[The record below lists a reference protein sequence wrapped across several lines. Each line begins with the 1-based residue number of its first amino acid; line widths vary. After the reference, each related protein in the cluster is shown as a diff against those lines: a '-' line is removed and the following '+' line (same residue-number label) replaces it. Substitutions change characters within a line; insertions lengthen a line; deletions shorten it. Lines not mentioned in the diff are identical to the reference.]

1 MPSHNPFLSAQPDFK
16 PESKPAS
23 PAAALGASPAPAIVT
38 PQVAFD
44 ELLGIASGYLNTA
57 DLPKLATA
65 YAVAL
70 ESHAG
75 QLRKSGEDYTVH
87 PLQVASLV
95 AHMKLDADALVAAIL
110 HDCVEDSH
118 LTLVAVQAQFGD
130 TVMHLVDGLTKIE
143 NLKLASREEQQ
154 AENFR
159 KMLLAMSRDLRVML
173 IKLCDRTHNM
183 RTLASLDISR
193 RKRIAQETMD
203 IYAPVA
209 HRLGLNPIY
218 RELQDLSFAYLKP
231 LRHATLSRALNDA
244 RHQRTT
250 LVEQTR
256 KKLYETLKAAGF
268 SAQVQGREKTL
279 YSIYRKMERKRLTF
293 AKVSD
298 IFGLRVV
305 VDTEEQCYLALG
317 LVHKAFKPQPGRIK
331 DFIALPKPNGYQSLH
346 TTLLGENGTQ
356 FEVQIRSQSMHRVA
370 EGGVAAH
377 WLYKNQAALQGMGSG
392 LSDTPEHT
400 MSWVRDLLELDAGGG
415 AREFLEH
422 VKADLFPDHVYVF
435 TPQGKII
442 ALPKGSTALDFA
454 YAIHT
459 DVGNTCFAVDVNAER
474 VSLRTML
481 RTGDKITVH
490 TSATSQPRPDWL
502 QFAKTAKARAE
513 IRHYMRSLNQ
523 EAVVNLGHK
532 LLGAALATIAVLYD
546 TLSAKHWKA
555 ALHTLNVASKEALFI
570 DIGQGKRPPI
580 LVAQVIAR
588 QLTSTANA
596 ANPTNPNNSNNPAK
610 GADASGDSAPAPKL
624 LAIAGAQGIGLLYA
638 PCCLPIPGDAVIG
651 RLGSEGSLTVHTHDC
666 KAVAKS
672 KENDPDAWLELS
684 WGDTTGETFFTRVVV
699 DVRNGKG
706 VLAKVASA
714 ITDAG
719 CHISQVR
726 TEDEPGNT
734 AMMSFY
740 IAVADRTQLASVYR
754 SLRRVPHTL
763 RVRRDGH

>member
-1 MPSHNPFLSAQPDFK
+1 M
-16 PESKPAS
+16 
-23 PAAALGASPAPAIVT
+23 PAPETPTKLLAPTT
-38 PQVAFD
+38 PQAAYD
-44 ELLGIASGYLNTA
+44 ELVSIAASYLHTP
-57 DLPKLATA
+57 DLPKLKAA
-65 YAVAL
+65 YEVAL
-70 ESHAG
+70 HSHAG

-87 PLQVASLV
+87 PLQVASLA
-95 AHMKLDADALVAAIL
+95 AHMKLDIDALVAAVL

-118 LTLVAVQAQFGD
+118 LTLEAVQAQFGE

-159 KMLLAMSRDLRVML
+159 KMLLAMSKDLRVML

-209 HRLGLNPIY
+209 HRLGLNPVY

-231 LRHATLSRALNDA
+231 LRYATLAKALNEA

-256 KKLYETLKAAGF
+256 KKLYEGLKAADI
-268 SAQVQGREKTL
+268 SATVQGREKTL

-305 VDTEEQCYLALG
+305 VDTEAQCYLALG
-317 LVHKAFKPQPGRIK
+317 AVHKAFKPQPGRIK
-331 DFIALPKPNGYQSLH
+331 DFISLPKPNGYQSLH

-370 EGGVAAH
+370 ESGVAAH
-377 WLYKNQAALQGMGSG
+377 WLYKNQAALQGMNEE
-392 LSDTPEHT
+392 PEHA

-435 TPQGKII
+435 TPKGKII
-442 ALPKGSTALDFA
+442 ALPKGATALDFA
-454 YAIHT
+454 YAVHSG
-459 DVGNTCFAVDVNAER
+459 VGNTCFAVDINAER

-481 RTGDKITVH
+481 RTGDKVTVH
-490 TSATSQPRPDWL
+490 TSPTSQPRPDWL

-513 IRHYMRSLNQ
+513 IRHFMRSLNQ

-532 LLGAALATIAVLYD
+532 LLGAALAGIGILYD
-546 TLSAKHWKA
+546 TLTAKHWKT
-555 ALHTLNVASKEALFI
+555 ALHALNVIDKDTLFT
-570 DIGQGKRPPI
+570 DIGQGKRPPL

-588 QLTSTANA
+588 HMHSKTA
-596 ANPTNPNNSNNPAK
+596 S
-610 GADASGDSAPAPKL
+610 ASVSQKV

-651 RLGSEGSLTVHTHDC
+651 KLGSDGSLTVHTHDC
-666 KAVAKS
+666 KTVAKS
-672 KENDPDAWLELS
+672 KEKDPDAWLDLT
-684 WGDTTGETFFTRVVV
+684 WGDTHDETFFTRVIV

-740 IAVADRTQLASVYR
+740 ISVTDRKQLASVYR

>member
-1 MPSHNPFLSAQPDFK
+1 MPLSSAT
-16 PESKPAS
+16 PAKTS
-23 PAAALGASPAPAIVT
+23 IST
-38 PQVAFD
+38 PQAAYD
-44 ELLGIASGYLNTA
+44 ELVALAASYLNTD
-57 DLPKLATA
+57 DLPKLAAA
-65 YAVAL
+65 YEVAL
-70 ESHAG
+70 HSHAG

-87 PLQVASLV
+87 PLQVASLA
-95 AHMKLDADALVAAIL
+95 AHMKLDVDALVAAVL

-118 LTLVAVQAQFGD
+118 LTLEAVQAQFGE

-159 KMLLAMSRDLRVML
+159 KMLLAMSKDLRVML

-183 RTLASLDISR
+183 RTLASLDINR

-209 HRLGLNPIY
+209 HRLGLNPVY
-218 RELQDLSFAYLKP
+218 RELQDLSFAFLKP
-231 LRHATLSRALNDA
+231 LRYATLGKALNEA

-256 KKLYETLKAAGF
+256 KKLYEGLKAADI
-268 SAQVQGREKTL
+268 SATVQGREKTL

-305 VDTEEQCYLALG
+305 VDTEAQCYLALG
-317 LVHKAFKPQPGRIK
+317 AVHKAFKPQPGRIK
-331 DFIALPKPNGYQSLH
+331 DFISLPKPNGYQSLH

-370 EGGVAAH
+370 ESGVAAH
-377 WLYKNQAALQGMGSG
+377 WLYKNQSALQGMGAG
-392 LSDTPEHT
+392 LTDTPKHA
-400 MSWVRDLLELDAGGG
+400 MSWVRELLELDAGGG

-435 TPQGKII
+435 TPKGKII

-454 YAIHT
+454 YAVHSG
-459 DVGNTCFAVDVNAER
+459 VGNTCFAVDINTER

-481 RTGDKITVH
+481 RTGDKVTVH
-490 TSATSQPRPDWL
+490 TSPTSQPRPDWL

-513 IRHYMRSLNQ
+513 IRHFMRSLNQ
-523 EAVVNLGHK
+523 EAVINLGHK
-532 LLGAALATIAVLYD
+532 LLGAALAGIGILYD
-546 TLSAKHWKA
+546 TLTAKHWKT
-555 ALHTLNVASKEALFI
+555 ALHALNVIDKDTLFT
-570 DIGQGKRPPI
+570 DIGQGKRPPL

-588 QLTSTANA
+588 SIVNKHDGNTSSDGV
-596 ANPTNPNNSNNPAK
+596 PQ
-610 GADASGDSAPAPKL
+610 KL
-624 LAIAGAQGIGLLYA
+624 LAIAGVQGIGLAYA

-651 RLGSEGSLTVHTHDC
+651 KLGSEGSLTVHTHDC

-672 KENDPDAWLELS
+672 KEKDPDAWLDLT
-684 WGDTTGETFFTRVVV
+684 WGDTHDETFFTRVIV

-740 IAVADRTQLASVYR
+740 IAVTDRKQLATVYR

>member
-1 MPSHNPFLSAQPDFK
+1 
-16 PESKPAS
+16 
-23 PAAALGASPAPAIVT
+23 
-38 PQVAFD
+38 
-44 ELLGIASGYLNTA
+44 
-57 DLPKLATA
+57 
-65 YAVAL
+65 
-70 ESHAG
+70 
-75 QLRKSGEDYTVH
+75 
-87 PLQVASLV
+87 
-95 AHMKLDADALVAAIL
+95 MKLDVDALVAAVL

-118 LTLVAVQAQFGD
+118 LTLEAVKAQFGD

-159 KMLLAMSRDLRVML
+159 KMLLAMSKDLRVML

-209 HRLGLNPIY
+209 HRLGLNPVY
-218 RELQDLSFAYLKP
+218 RELQDLSFAFLKP
-231 LRHATLSRALNDA
+231 MRYATLAKALNEA

-256 KKLYETLKAAGF
+256 KKLYEALKVADI

-279 YSIYRKMERKRLTF
+279 FSIYRKMERKRLTF

-305 VDTEEQCYLALG
+305 VDTEAQCYLALG
-317 LVHKAFKPQPGRIK
+317 AVHKAFKPQPGRIK
-331 DFIALPKPNGYQSLH
+331 DFISLPKPNGYQSLH
-346 TTLLGENGTQ
+346 TTLLGESGTQ

-370 EGGVAAH
+370 ESGVAAH
-377 WLYKNQAALQGMGSG
+377 WLYKNQSALQGMN
-392 LSDTPEHT
+392 DEPKHA
-400 MSWVRDLLELDAGGG
+400 MSWVRELLELDAGGG
-415 AREFLEH
+415 AKEFLEH

-435 TPQGKII
+435 TPKGKII
-442 ALPKGSTALDFA
+442 ALPKGATALDFA
-454 YAIHT
+454 YAVHT
-459 DVGNTCFAVDVNAER
+459 GVGNTCFAVDVNAER

-490 TSATSQPRPDWL
+490 TAPTSQPRPDWL

-513 IRHYMRSLNQ
+513 IRHYMRGLNQ
-523 EAVVNLGHK
+523 DAVVNLGHK
-532 LLGAALATIAVLYD
+532 LLGAALAGIGILYD
-546 TLSAKHWKA
+546 TLSAKHWKT
-555 ALHTLNVASKEALFI
+555 ALHALNVLSKEALFT

-588 QLTSTANA
+588 CKHSAKNKDAENTA
-596 ANPTNPNNSNNPAK
+596 S
-610 GADASGDSAPAPKL
+610 ASIPQKL

-651 RLGSEGSLTVHTHDC
+651 KLGSEGTLTVHTHDC

-672 KENDPDAWLELS
+672 KENDPDAWLDLT
-684 WGDTTGETFFTRVVV
+684 WGDTHDETFYTRVIV

-734 AMMSFY
+734 AMMSFF
-740 IAVADRTQLASVYR
+740 IAVTDRKQLASVYR

-763 RVRRDGH
+763 KVRRDGH